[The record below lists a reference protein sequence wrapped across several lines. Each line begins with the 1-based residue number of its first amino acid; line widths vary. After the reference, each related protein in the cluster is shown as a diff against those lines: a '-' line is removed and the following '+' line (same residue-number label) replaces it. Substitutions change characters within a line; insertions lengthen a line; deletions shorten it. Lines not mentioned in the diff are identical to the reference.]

1 MRGTYLARPRFFLTG
16 ALSSTMNP
24 FRVAGDLS
32 HIVSFIILLHKII
45 AGKSAAGISLRTQE
59 LYASEALPLQ
69 PVPIP
74 GAMRLCTLGDTLAH
88 SELSFRCFRLTR
100 TVVFCSR
107 YLDLL
112 WNFSSLYNYALKICF
127 IGASLTIVY
136 VLRFGAPQ
144 KASYNPEA
152 DAFPIEYLLA
162 PCAVL
167 GVLIN
172 QDHWSLFEM
181 IWAFSIYLEA
191 VSILPQL
198 FLLQKQGEVR
208 AAPAGFCSIGV
219 CCARMIF
226 SQGDSHGLWVTVSSH
241 LLSDFDA
248 RTHPVVMPPCSN
260 RLRISL
266 RTMWP
271 RSARTAGCT
280 CSTGCTGTLLRTITY
295 SASSG

>member
-1 MRGTYLARPRFFLTG
+1 
-16 ALSSTMNP
+16 MNL

-59 LYASEALPLQ
+59 LYA
-69 PVPIP
+69 I
-74 GAMRLCTLGDTLAH
+74 
-88 SELSFRCFRLTR
+88 
-100 TVVFCSR
+100 VFCSR

-136 VLRFGAPQ
+136 VMRFGAPQ

-162 PCAVL
+162 PCAAL

-198 FLLQKQGEVR
+198 FLLQKQGEVENLTSHYV
-208 AAPAGFCSIGV
+208 AALGAY
-219 CCARMIF
+219 R
-226 SQGDSHGLWVTVSSH
+226 GLYLLNWVYRYFTEDDYIQRIVWVSGIVQTALYIDFFYHYYQSKKGG
-241 LLSDFDA
+241 LSK
-248 RTHPVVMPPCSN
+248 PVKLPV
-260 RLRISL
+260 
-266 RTMWP
+266 
-271 RSARTAGCT
+271 
-280 CSTGCTGTLLRTITY
+280 
-295 SASSG
+295 